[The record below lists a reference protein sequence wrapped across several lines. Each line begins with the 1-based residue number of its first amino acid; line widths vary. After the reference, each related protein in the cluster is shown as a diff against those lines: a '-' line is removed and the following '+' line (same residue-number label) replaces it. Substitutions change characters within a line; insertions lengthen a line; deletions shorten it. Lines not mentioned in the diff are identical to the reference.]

1 MVEKNCEPKIVID
14 ERESSE
20 FGRMLAKFGA
30 EIEWKTLS
38 VGDFV
43 LSERLVAERKTRADF
58 EASIIDG
65 RLFEQAKRLGE
76 SYDHAVIIVEGEE
89 GAGRVS
95 REALLG
101 AYGAIVAD
109 FGLAMFFTR
118 NGERTCE
125 LLYALAR
132 HEQCAKKVALRV
144 MAKPKCLS
152 VGDYQKAI
160 IECLPGIG
168 PETAKKLLRYFGS
181 VENVVAADEK
191 KLSEVDG
198 IGEKKAKM
206 IRSVLGGVCG
216 GEGKE

>member
-1 MVEKNCEPKIVID
+1 MAEGACQPKIIID
-14 ERESSE
+14 KRESGE
-20 FGRMLAKFGA
+20 FGRSLAMLGS
-30 EIEWKTLS
+30 EVEWQALS

-58 EASIIDG
+58 EASIVDG
-65 RLFEQAKRLGE
+65 RLFEQAKRLAEG
-76 SYDHAVIIVEGEE
+76 YARAVIVVEGEE

-118 NGERTCE
+118 NSERTCE

-132 HEQCAKKVALRV
+132 HEQCARKVEMRV
-144 MAKPKCLS
+144 MAKPKCLTVS
-152 VGDYQKAI
+152 DYQRAL

-168 PETAKKLLRYFGS
+168 PNTARKLLGHFGTP
-181 VENVVAADEK
+181 ENVLCAGEA
-191 KLSEVDG
+191 KLSEVEG
-198 IGEKKAKM
+198 IGKKRAKM
-206 IRSVLGGVCG
+206 IRSVLEGVW
-216 GEGKE
+216 KEEKE